1 MKNMRKKHILLV
13 FCTLMLSV
21 FMVGCSFANFNLGK
35 NKDEGEIKVQ
45 IDPNIDSQKLEED
58 IIADENDSVSDKE
71 IEVNQNNENSENED
85 NAENDSDKCP
95 ITMDDFVGDYK
106 GFDPFFVTDW
116 DTYEMSEDVDRS
128 TLTIIKDGDS
138 YLLTNFVLKRGRS
151 LKTTELSPI
160 NVNEAD
166 MTFYVDDGQ
175 EDLWD
180 CFSVETQEYGLII
193 FSKRQKDGQIVVC
206 VDLGGLPESF
216 VPIK

>member
-71 IEVNQNNENSENED
+71 IEINQNNENSENED

-138 YLLTNFVLKRGRS
+138 YLLTNFLANFCI
-151 LKTTELSPI
+151 LT
-160 NVNEAD
+160 
-166 MTFYVDDGQ
+166 
-175 EDLWD
+175 
-180 CFSVETQEYGLII
+180 LISSI
-193 FSKRQKDGQIVVC
+193 
-206 VDLGGLPESF
+206 
-216 VPIK
+216 